1 MAYKLDPMDLK
12 QILSLHLDGYS
23 NRKIGRTLGLSR
35 NTINGYLKLFKSC
48 EIPITE
54 LINKTEQELRE
65 LFPSHSTINNSRFE
79 ALMSYFEKVNLARN
93 KPGFTF
99 LYHYQ
104 EYAHSV
110 SEPSISRMIEFCL
123 PLVISSCGC
132 TLKWRRSIH
141 IART

>member
-48 EIPITE
+48 DLPIAE
-54 LINKTEQELRE
+54 LINKTEEELRE

-79 ALMSYFEKVNLARN
+79 ALMSY
-93 KPGFTF
+93 
-99 LYHYQ
+99 
-104 EYAHSV
+104 
-110 SEPSISRMIEFCL
+110 
-123 PLVISSCGC
+123 
-132 TLKWRRSIH
+132 
-141 IART
+141 